1 MYTHPLPRSLI
12 LIFATAFAFTAVAA
26 SCVQDARLFVQLD
39 FETLTDET
47 LPSRLADVRAAGA
60 DGVQIALVEF
70 YDEDEVRA
78 QKLARLANALAFFKN
93 AGLPTAVWTT
103 TLGYG
108 ENFGA
113 AKRRFANSQK
123 LLSVTG
129 RTAARCPTDRN
140 VLAANCDNMRDFARA
155 GATFILLDDDFIQ
168 TCRPGL
174 GCVCRE
180 HLCRLTRKLQ
190 RHVTSND
197 VARAFSGAPNAVRT
211 AYLDVLGETLADYAR
226 ALRRAVD
233 EVNPDVGI
241 GLCASYTHYDV
252 EGCDLASILRVLAGR
267 THRPLLRASGATYWP
282 VKSPRV
288 RGAHLGAVI
297 EFVRWQ
303 AARWRGSDVRLLD
316 ENDPHPRAD
325 AVVPAAL
332 CELYDACM
340 IAEGDIVRNK
350 YILRDYKG
358 AIDPAY
364 LKAHLSHAPQHA
376 AIAEAFADAASCG
389 FKVIHPEHQLRAAT
403 LPKEV
408 GLWAVMK
415 QFSHPMAG
423 LFAAVGNGVAT
434 HYDRAAETPCVA
446 FGAAAAYLTA
456 ADRRRGVLLDKEGAR
471 LLSAR
476 GIDIGPESGGPLR
489 LYANAAGE
497 KYAVLAHA
505 AWDFDF
511 THPDALRAPL
521 ADIWRF
527 FTNTPPPVEII
538 NTPNVY
544 PLAKRKPN
552 GDLVVLLC
560 NMREKPTGPFT
571 VRLDGNERQ
580 VSLPSYGFA
589 ILTR

>member
-1 MYTHPLPRSLI
+1 MKHIIVPVFAYAISLI
-12 LIFATAFAFTAVAA
+12 LSASAATDMHD
-26 SCVQDARLFVQLD
+26 VQLFVQLD

-47 LPSRLADVRAAGA
+47 LPRRLADVRAAGA

-70 YDEDEVRA
+70 YDEGEVRA
-78 QKLARLANALAFFKN
+78 QKLARLASALAFFKD

-113 AKRRFANSQK
+113 AKHRFANGQK
-123 LLSVTG
+123 LISVTG
-129 RTAARCPTDRN
+129 RTAARCPTDKN
-140 VLAANCDNMRDFARA
+140 VLAANCDNLRDFARA

-233 EVNPDVGI
+233 ETNPDVGI

-252 EGCDLASILRVLAGR
+252 EGCDLANLLRVLAGR
-267 THRPLLRASGATYWP
+267 THRPLLRVSGATYWP
-282 VKSPRV
+282 VVSPRI

-303 AARWRGSDVRLLD
+303 IARWRGSDVRLLD

-325 AVVPAAL
+325 AIVPAAL

-364 LKAHLSHAPQHA
+364 LKAHLRHAPQHA
-376 AIAEAFADAASCG
+376 ALAQAFVGAAPCG
-389 FKVIHPEHQLRAAT
+389 FKVIHPEHQIRAAT

-408 GLWAVMK
+408 GIWAVMK

-423 LFAAVGNGVAT
+423 LFAAVANGVAT
-434 HYDRAAETPCVA
+434 HYDRAAETPCIA
-446 FGAAAAYLTA
+446 FGAAAAHLTA
-456 ADRRRGVLLDKEGAR
+456 ADRRRGVLLDREGAR

-476 GIDIGPESGGPLR
+476 GIDVGPESGNTLR

-497 KYAVLAHA
+497 KYAVLSRS

-511 THPDALRAPL
+511 TRANDLTVPL
-521 ADIWRF
+521 ADAWRF
-527 FTNTPPPVEII
+527 FTNAPPPVEII
-538 NTPNVY
+538 NAPSVY
-544 PLAKRKPN
+544 PLAKRKSN

-560 NMREKPTGPFT
+560 NMGEKPTGPFT
-571 VRLDGNERQ
+571 VRLNGNERQ
-580 VSLPSYGFA
+580 VSLPGYGFVT
-589 ILTR
+589 LTR

>member
-1 MYTHPLPRSLI
+1 MLVP
-12 LIFATAFAFTAVAA
+12 IFAWALSLSLNTSAA
-26 SCVQDARLFVQLD
+26 TCAQDVRLFVQLD
-39 FETLTDET
+39 FETLTEDT
-47 LPSRLADVRAAGA
+47 LPRRLADVRSAGA

-70 YDEDEVRA
+70 YDEGEKRA
-78 QKLARLANALAFFKN
+78 ASLARLANVLAFFKD

-108 ENFGA
+108 ENCGA
-113 AKRRFANSQK
+113 AKRRFANGQK

-129 RTAARCPTDRN
+129 RASARCPTDKT
-140 VLAANCDNMRDFARA
+140 VLAANCDNLRDFVRA

-174 GCVCRE
+174 GCVCRG

-190 RHVTSND
+190 RHVTSNE
-197 VARAFSGAPNAVRT
+197 VAQAFSGAPNAVRT

-252 EGCDLASILRVLAGR
+252 EGCDLANVLRVLAGR

-282 VKSPRV
+282 VTSPRI
-288 RGAHLGAVI
+288 RGAHLGSVI

-303 AARWRGSDVRLLD
+303 IARWRGSDVRFLD

-325 AVVPAAL
+325 AIVPAAL
-332 CELYDACM
+332 CELYDDCM

-350 YILRDYKG
+350 YLLRDYKG

-364 LKAHLSHAPQHA
+364 LRAHLDNMPRHA
-376 AIAEAFADAASCG
+376 ALAETFAGTSPCG
-389 FKVIHPEHQLRAAT
+389 FKIVHPEHQLRAAT
-403 LPKEV
+403 LPKNAGV
-408 GLWAVMK
+408 WAVMK

-423 LFAAVGNGVAT
+423 LFAAVANGVAT
-434 HYDRAAETPCVA
+434 HYNRAAETPCAA
-446 FGAAAAYLTA
+446 FGAAAAYLSS
-456 ADRRRGVLLDKEGAR
+456 ADRRRGVLLDRDAAH

-476 GIDIGPESGGPLR
+476 GIDVGAETSVPLR
-489 LYANAAGE
+489 FYANAAGE
-497 KYAVLAHA
+497 KYAVLTRS

-511 THPDALRAPL
+511 TQAKDLVVPL
-521 ADIWRF
+521 ADAWHF
-527 FTNTPPPVEII
+527 FTGAALPVEIV
-538 NTPNVY
+538 NTPSVY
-544 PLAKRKPN
+544 PIAKRRPN

-560 NMREKPTGPFT
+560 NMASQPTGDFT
-571 VRLDGNERQ
+571 VRLDGRERK
-580 VSLPSYGFA
+580 VALAGYGS
-589 ILTR
+589 IVL